1 MTEERW
7 KENKRMANSR
17 WKEDER
23 KLEGSRRRMKGRQ
36 NEGGKYCIVCRKV
49 EGRRRG
55 GGGGKG
61 GNYTHR
67 FFITVD
73 IRQWECSLLCALSNS

>member
-23 KLEGSRRRMKGRQ
+23 KLEGSTRRMRKGRMKA
-36 NEGGKYCIVCRKV
+36 EGTVCRKV
-49 EGRRRG
+49 ELHAQIL
-55 GGGGKG
+55 
-61 GNYTHR
+61 YY
-67 FFITVD
+67 
-73 IRQWECSLLCALSNS
+73 C